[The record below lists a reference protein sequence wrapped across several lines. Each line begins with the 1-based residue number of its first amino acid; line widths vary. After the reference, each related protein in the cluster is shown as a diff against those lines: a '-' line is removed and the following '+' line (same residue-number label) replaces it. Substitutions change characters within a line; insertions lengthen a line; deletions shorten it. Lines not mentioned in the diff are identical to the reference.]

1 MSRLQD
7 LAQSILGYG
16 KKSVDTYQKELP
28 ITQEI
33 TSRYTPQVALGAQL
47 AGGEAQT
54 PVRMASE
61 FLKQRNLPGQSIV
74 DALARYSENTP
85 VKQASIKAY
94 QGQPLTAQEQA
105 LLTENA
111 LQLVVGMN
119 EPIKTGN
126 KVQSLLKNKGILQTG
141 TPEKQIQWMSDL
153 AEAQQSLPAKV
164 LKEIK
169 SSTVPGSE
177 RTSAILQA
185 LEEVQTTPKVVKQAL
200 KIKRTDPL
208 DALKV
213 EARKYKS
220 AEEFVNSKKKNTKV
234 VGFDEIGDEARFDT
248 ASAIEDFMFDGR
260 SGWDNR
266 TLAGLLDSNKVEV
279 SDVDPKV
286 LKSMFG
292 ESRGTS
298 DLAVQKY
305 SQLSTE
311 APPVLIANGKFVDGG
326 HRVEAAIKSGKKTIK
341 VVDIT
346 EVLKDAEALGKEE
359 GYDFVKSWQTIGDT
373 KSQLT
378 NLYNQSQLKNL
389 QTTPKAIEQALK
401 IKAGETIGDF
411 QSRTQKAKGLGL
423 LADYDKSISSG
434 NIQEAQSIAQR
445 IMNDPRYIK
454 YHGDFQDKTGIN
466 LLQQLKTAT
475 DLGSK
480 ELQQIITDK
489 IREQSVKGINA
500 T

>member
-33 TSRYTPQVALGAQL
+33 TNRYTPQVALGAQL

-61 FLKQRNLPGQSIV
+61 FLKQRNLPGQSVV
-74 DALARYSENTP
+74 DALARYSKNTP

-111 LQLVVGMN
+111 LRLVVGMN

-153 AEAQQSLPAKV
+153 AEAQQSLPSKV

-185 LEEVQTTPKVVKQAL
+185 LEE
-200 KIKRTDPL
+200 
-208 DALKV
+208 
-213 EARKYKS
+213 
-220 AEEFVNSKKKNTKV
+220 
-234 VGFDEIGDEARFDT
+234 
-248 ASAIEDFMFDGR
+248 IE
-260 SGWDNR
+260 
-266 TLAGLLDSNKVEV
+266 
-279 SDVDPKV
+279 
-286 LKSMFG
+286 
-292 ESRGTS
+292 
-298 DLAVQKY
+298 
-305 SQLSTE
+305 
-311 APPVLIANGKFVDGG
+311 
-326 HRVEAAIKSGKKTIK
+326 
-341 VVDIT
+341 
-346 EVLKDAEALGKEE
+346 
-359 GYDFVKSWQTIGDT
+359 
-373 KSQLT
+373 
-378 NLYNQSQLKNL
+378 
-389 QTTPKAIEQALK
+389 TTPKAIEQALK

-411 QSRTQKAKGLGL
+411 QSRTQKARGLGL

-445 IMNDPRYIK
+445 IMNDPRYVK
-454 YHGDFQDKTGIN
+454 YHGEFQDKTGIN

>member
-111 LQLVVGMN
+111 LQLVIGMN

-153 AEAQQSLPAKV
+153 AEAEQSLPAKV
-164 LKEIK
+164 LKQIK
-169 SSTVPGSE
+169 SSTIPGSE

-213 EARKYKS
+213 EARKYKTTVNLQDKNDLEYLERIFSKSTIEDILSGQKTNWRGESYEDLARVNFISETPKTIEQQLAGKIKDYKPASDTFYHGTS
-220 AEEFVNSKKKNTKV
+220 ADSARKIMGEGFKSGTELPKDAYRGGGYGKIQEGVSFAETPKEAGIFSTLTRDGEIVEAKLKKGAKVVTIDGIEDAVDLADYTKYLKKQGIDAVYIGGGEKELVVLNTK
-234 VGFDEIGDEARFDT
+234 
-248 ASAIEDFMFDGR
+248 
-260 SGWDNR
+260 
-266 TLAGLLDSNKVEV
+266 
-279 SDVDPKV
+279 
-286 LKSMFG
+286 
-292 ESRGTS
+292 
-298 DLAVQKY
+298 AV
-305 SQLSTE
+305 T
-311 APPVLIANGKFVDGG
+311 PV
-326 HRVEAAIKSGKKTIK
+326 
-341 VVDIT
+341 
-346 EVLKDAEALGKEE
+346 
-359 GYDFVKSWQTIGDT
+359 

-378 NLYNQSQLKNL
+378 DLYNQA
-389 QTTPKAIEQALK
+389 T
-401 IKAGETIGDF
+401 
-411 QSRTQKAKGLGL
+411 KG
-423 LADYDKSISSG
+423 K
-434 NIQEAQSIAQR
+434 
-445 IMNDPRYIK
+445 
-454 YHGDFQDKTGIN
+454 
-466 LLQQLKTAT
+466 
-475 DLGSK
+475 
-480 ELQQIITDK
+480 
-489 IREQSVKGINA
+489 
-500 T
+500 